1 MRTDMKERAGA
12 FERALT
18 EYGPKIQGG
27 IRSLIPNPQDAEDV
41 IAEVKLALWISLPR
55 FDGRSSLG
63 TFIYA
68 VTRNKIKDHLR
79 LKYRDARLRLR
90 AEEELASL
98 GRERPEA
105 ERPKV
110 GSLTPSELVVLGL
123 LARGLK
129 NREIARTLFR
139 SQETVRTHTR
149 NINAKLGTR
158 NRAEAAYV
166 FGRCAGE

>member
-55 FDGRSSLG
+55 FDGRSYLG

-79 LKYRDARLRLR
+79 LKYRAARLRLR

-98 GRERPEA
+98 GRE
-105 ERPKV
+105 
-110 GSLTPSELVVLGL
+110 
-123 LARGLK
+123 
-129 NREIARTLFR
+129 
-139 SQETVRTHTR
+139 
-149 NINAKLGTR
+149 
-158 NRAEAAYV
+158 
-166 FGRCAGE
+166 

>member
-1 MRTDMKERAGA
+1 MKERAGA
-12 FERALT
+12 FERALMQ
-18 EYGPKIQGG
+18 YGPKIQGG

-55 FDGRSSLG
+55 FEGRSSLG

-68 VTRNKIKDHLR
+68 VTRHKIKDHLR
-79 LKYRDARLRLR
+79 SKYRDAELRLR
-90 AEEELASL
+90 AEEELASRD
-98 GRERPEA
+98 RERPEP
-105 ERPKV
+105 EQPKV
-110 GSLTPSELVVLGL
+110 GSLTPSELAVLAL

-129 NREIARTLFR
+129 NREIAQTLFR

-149 NINAKLGTR
+149 NINAKLGTK